1 MNFGSMFFRTA
12 GSFVQ
17 SILGEQPLLGEPG
30 DHVPV
35 GAARS
40 YPRAPVFSLVH
51 SASLETKYDFL
62 TLTPVAFVKAA
73 YVSGFT

>member
-12 GSFVQ
+12 GSFFQ
-17 SILGEQPLLGEPG
+17 SILASSPSSASR
-30 DHVPV
+30 VTMYPV